1 MLRVHRLKPGVI
13 NAMFTTLKTLAQNE
27 SGATAIEYGLLT
39 GLLAIG
45 VTAALSVLG
54 GSIEQAFADVSTQ
67 LLSTLPQPGLQV
79 VTPDSL

>member
-1 MLRVHRLKPGVI
+1 MLT
-13 NAMFTTLKTLAQNE
+13 ALKTFARNE

-54 GSIEQAFADVSTQ
+54 GSIEQAFADVSTP

>member
-1 MLRVHRLKPGVI
+1 MLT
-13 NAMFTTLKTLAQNE
+13 ALKTFARNE

-54 GSIEQAFADVSTQ
+54 GSVEQAFADVSTQ
-67 LLSTLPQPGLQV
+67 LLSTVPHAGVQV
-79 VTPDSL
+79 VTPDSV